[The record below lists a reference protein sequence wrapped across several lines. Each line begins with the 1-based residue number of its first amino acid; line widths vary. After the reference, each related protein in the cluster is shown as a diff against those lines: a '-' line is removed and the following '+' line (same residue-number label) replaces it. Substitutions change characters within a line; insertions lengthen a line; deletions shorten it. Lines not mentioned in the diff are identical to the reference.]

1 MGEGGQGR
9 EGLPPKVSKG
19 RKKVRGRGGLTDLSG
34 VCTCEGNKTEGQIK
48 GQTREKEEGEIRA
61 VRGRQGADE
70 GLRLSWPNSTPQP
83 RAARRAEPARE
94 QQP

>member
-1 MGEGGQGR
+1 MGGGRPGQGGATTQSVKR
-9 EGLPPKVSKG
+9 EEESE
-19 RKKVRGRGGLTDLSG
+19 RKRGLTDLSG